1 VHLPYTRR
9 SWQLIELEYRHLL
22 HTDYIKDIQDG
33 VYGPCEEVDQARAHF
48 DDNKT
53 PIWFMVWESAE
64 DGLASSRPCHEL
76 Y

>member
-1 VHLPYTRR
+1 M
-9 SWQLIELEYRHLL
+9 E
-22 HTDYIKDIQDG
+22 
-33 VYGPCEEVDQARAHF
+33 YGPCEEVDQARAHF